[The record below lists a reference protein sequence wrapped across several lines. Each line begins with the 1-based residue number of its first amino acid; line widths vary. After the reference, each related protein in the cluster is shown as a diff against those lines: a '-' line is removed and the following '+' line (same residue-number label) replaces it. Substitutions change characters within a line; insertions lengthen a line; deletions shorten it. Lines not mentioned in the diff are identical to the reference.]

1 MPTYEF
7 VKPDGEVVEVFMSFA
22 EHDRRV
28 KNDVIKLDDGTKA
41 RKVWAG
47 KTAISTV
54 PSNYPMVCT
63 SAGVHPGQVKE
74 HMEHLRKM
82 GCGQVN
88 HTKDG
93 DIVFESKGQRKK
105 VLEALG
111 MFDRNGGFSDPQ
123 PKHRTRN
130 CRSFIR

>member
-7 VKPDGEVVEVFMSFA
+7 IAEDGEVVDVFMSFA

-28 KNDVIKLDDGTKA
+28 KNDTLRLDGRTL
-41 RKVWAG
+41 RKNWSA
-47 KTAISTV
+47 KSCISTV
-54 PSNYPMVCT
+54 PGNYPMVCT
-63 SAGVHPGQVKE
+63 AAGVHPGQVKE
-74 HMEHLRKM
+74 HMEHLRAK
-82 GCGQVN
+82 GCGTVQ

-111 MFDRNGGFSDPQ
+111 MFDRNGGFSDPS
-123 PKHRTRN
+123 PTHRTGNVRKF
-130 CRSFIR
+130 R